1 MRIVQII
8 DSLEIGGAEKM
19 AVNYANALVE
29 KIEFSGLITTRKE
42 GVLKDMI
49 NNKVNYFYLEK
60 NKIIDIAAV
69 HKLLKYCIKYKI
81 DLIHSHSSS
90 YFISFLVKLL
100 LPEIKIIWHDH
111 NGMSAFITKK
121 ETFVLKIASFFFK
134 GIIVVNYQLENW
146 AFKQL
151 NCKNVLYLPNF
162 TTLENSIVPVTVLKG
177 FESKRIL
184 CLANL
189 RPQKNHFFLIEI
201 AKKLKVDFPNWTFHL
216 VGKDFNDE
224 YSSEVKVAILSND
237 LQNNVFVYDSRN
249 DISNIMNQCEIAILT
264 SKSEGLPIAFI
275 EYGLSKMPVVT
286 TKVGEIPSIVKD
298 GINGFLVDV
307 NDVDL
312 FHQKI
317 KKFIIDEDLRIQLGN
332 SLYNT
337 ISRNHSEE
345 GVIALYLNW
354 LLNTK

>member
-8 DSLEIGGAEKM
+8 DSLEVGGAEKM
-19 AVNYANALVE
+19 AVNYANTLVD
-29 KIEFSGLITTRKE
+29 KIEFTGLIATRKE
-42 GVLKDMI
+42 GALKVSL
-49 NNKVNYFYLEK
+49 KKEVNYLYLKK
-60 NKIIDIAAV
+60 NKIIDIVAIY
-69 HKLLKYCIKYKI
+69 KLAKYCVEHKI
-81 DLIHSHSSS
+81 DTLHSHSSS

-100 LPEIKIIWHDH
+100 LPRIKIIWHDH

-162 TTLENSIVPVTVLKG
+162 TTLENDVVSSTVLKG
-177 FESKRIL
+177 LEGKRIL

-201 AKKLKVDFPNWTFHL
+201 AKKLKGDFPNWTFHL

-224 YSSEVKVAILSND
+224 YSTKVKETILSNK

-249 DISNIMNQCEIAILT
+249 DIVNIMNQCQIAILT

-286 TKVGEIPSIVKD
+286 TKVGEIPLILKD
-298 GINGFLVDV
+298 GISGFLVEV
-307 NDVDL
+307 NDVEL
-312 FHQKI
+312 FHQRI
-317 KKFIIDEDLRIQLGN
+317 KKFIMDEDLRIQFGN
-332 SLYNT
+332 ALFET
-337 ISRNHSEE
+337 IISNHSE
-345 GVIALYLNW
+345 GVVIDLYLNW
-354 LLNTK
+354 LINTK